1 MQTNDANSHGVC
13 HGDDI
18 YYIFSSTHPHLKR
31 IGKATETDKMVQQ
44 KMLQLWINFVQHSN
58 PTPNPGTLHKLALS
72 MRRDIYILYN
82 TKIRSDKQ
90 KLI

>member
-1 MQTNDANSHGVC
+1 
-13 HGDDI
+13 
-18 YYIFSSTHPHLKR
+18 
-31 IGKATETDKMVQQ
+31 MVQQ

-58 PTPNPGTLHKLALS
+58 PTPNPGTLHKLTLS
-72 MRRDIYILYN
+72 MRRGIYILYN